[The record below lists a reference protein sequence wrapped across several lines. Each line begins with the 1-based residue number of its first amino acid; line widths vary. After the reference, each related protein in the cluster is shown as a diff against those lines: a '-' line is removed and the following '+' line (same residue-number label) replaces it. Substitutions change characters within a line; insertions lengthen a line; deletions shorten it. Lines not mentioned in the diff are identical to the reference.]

1 MRADRGTTKRNMKPK
16 SDKAATLS
24 PEAVAEVELP
34 DSVELYLNEI
44 ARFKLLT
51 PQEEID
57 LFKRIENGRLLTL
70 LSELYMAETGSPPTP
85 DELTYLLLRE
95 MSRALDLLYETRAV
109 RGFPPAVGG
118 FA

>member
-1 MRADRGTTKRNMKPK
+1 MAV
-16 SDKAATLS
+16 S
-24 PEAVAEVELP
+24 PARPAHGEDHRSEVELP

-57 LFKRIENGRLLTL
+57 LFKRIESGRVINL
-70 LSELYMAETGSPPTP
+70 LSELYMAETGSPPTI

-95 MSRALDLLYETRAV
+95 MTVV
-109 RGFPPAVGG
+109 RLISQDPDAPTSTLGG
-118 FA
+118 EAAGGGK